1 MNCSGMK
8 RPNEI
13 TMHGSGKKASVK
25 ALGCRLNQYE
35 ALAMEGKL
43 KAAGYEIVSY
53 GEDADLGVINSC
65 TVTNEAD
72 AKSRNAIRRFIRK
85 NPEAMTVVVGCY
97 SQMAANR
104 IAMIDGVDYV
114 IGNHDKLNFLEYL
127 TDDKPT
133 SPVIVRERIS
143 REDFSIGFVGDPDF
157 EQRANLKIQDGCD
170 FMCSFCVIPFARGRA
185 RSRDWKDLFEEV
197 GQMIRKGV
205 REFILTGVNLGT
217 YESKGNDFLALVKA
231 LADLRGV
238 DRLRISSIEPTTI
251 PDELFDMMA
260 DPGHSLMPYLHIP
273 MQSCCD
279 RTLAGMKRKYGM
291 KEMTDFFDRAT
302 QAIPQLCLGTD
313 LMVGF
318 PGETE
323 SEFEETCDRFL
334 ELPFAYCHVFTF
346 SERAGTPAAKMDK
359 QLQMEEKRLR
369 SARLRRLSAAKRMSF
384 HEKQLGQVFRVL
396 LENPK
401 DEFYSG
407 YTDHYVRVVVPQAIT
422 GLENRMALVKMGKA
436 TPEFIEGRLL
446 SYEGSDEGLVFP

>member
-114 IGNHDKLNFLEYL
+114 IGNHDKLNFLDYL
-127 TDDKPT
+127 ADDKPVT
-133 SPVIVRERIS
+133 PVIVRERIS

-185 RSRDWKDLFEEV
+185 RSRDWEDLFEEV

-217 YESKGNDFLALVKA
+217 YESKGNDFLALVEA

-291 KEMTDFFDRAT
+291 REMTDFFDRAT

-369 SARLRRLSAAKRMSF
+369 SARLRRLSAAKRMGF

-407 YTDHYVRVVVPQAIT
+407 YTDHYVRVVVPQAPA
-422 GLENRMALVKMGKA
+422 GLENRMALVKMEKA
-436 TPEFIEGRLL
+436 TPEFIEGSLL
-446 SYEGSDEGLVFP
+446 SYEGE

>member
-1 MNCSGMK
+1 LNCLGMK

-13 TMHGSGKKASVK
+13 IMTGSGKKASVK

-114 IGNHDKLNFLEYL
+114 IGNHDKLNFLDYL
-127 TDDKPT
+127 TDDKPAT
-133 SPVIVRERIS
+133 PVIVRERIS

-185 RSRDWKDLFEEV
+185 RSRDWEDLFEEV
-197 GQMIRKGV
+197 RQMIRKGV

-217 YESKGNDFLALVKA
+217 YESSGNDFLTLVEA

-238 DRLRISSIEPTTI
+238 DRLRISSVEPTTI

-291 KEMTDFFDRAT
+291 KEMTDFFDRAV

-323 SEFEETCDRFL
+323 SEFEETCERFL

-407 YTDHYVRVVVPQAIT
+407 YTDHYVRVVVPQAPA
-422 GLENRMALVKMGKA
+422 GLENRMALVEMEKA
-436 TPEFIEGRLL
+436 TPEFIEGSLL
-446 SYEGSDEGLVFP
+446 SYEGQ

>member
-1 MNCSGMK
+1 M
-8 RPNEI
+8 
-13 TMHGSGKKASVK
+13 TGSGKKASVK

-114 IGNHDKLNFLEYL
+114 IGNHDKLNFLDYL
-127 TDDKPT
+127 TDDKPAT
-133 SPVIVRERIS
+133 PVIVRERIS

-185 RSRDWKDLFEEV
+185 RSRDWEDLFEEV
-197 GQMIRKGV
+197 RQMIRKGV

-217 YESKGNDFLALVKA
+217 YESSGNDFLTLVEA

-238 DRLRISSIEPTTI
+238 DRLRISSVEPTTI

-291 KEMTDFFDRAT
+291 KEMTDFFDRAV

-323 SEFEETCDRFL
+323 SEFEETCERFL

-407 YTDHYVRVVVPQAIT
+407 YTDHYVRVVVPQAPA
-422 GLENRMALVKMGKA
+422 GLENRMALVEMEKA
-436 TPEFIEGRLL
+436 TPEFIEGSLL
-446 SYEGSDEGLVFP
+446 SYEGE

>member
-1 MNCSGMK
+1 MK
-8 RPNEI
+8 
-13 TMHGSGKKASVK
+13 TSAKAKKASVK

-43 KAAGYEIVSY
+43 KAAGYEIVSF

-85 NPEAMTVVVGCY
+85 NSQAVTVVVGCY

-114 IGNHDKLNFLEYL
+114 IGNHDKIKLLVYINDEN
-127 TDDKPT
+127 PA
-133 SPVIVRERIS
+133 SPGVVRVRIS

-185 RSRDWKDLFEEV
+185 RSRDWDDLFREV
-197 GQMIRKGV
+197 SQMIGQGV

-217 YESKGNDFLALVKA
+217 YESKGKDFLALIHS
-231 LADLRGV
+231 LAEIPGL

-251 PDELFDMMA
+251 PNELFGMMA
-260 DPGHSLMPYLHIP
+260 DPDHSLMPYLHVP
-273 MQSCCD
+273 MQACCD
-279 RTLAGMKRKYGM
+279 QTLVRMKRKYGM
-291 KEMTDFFDRAT
+291 AEMAAFFD
-302 QAIPQLCLGTD
+302 QAVKAVPSLCLGTD

-318 PGETE
+318 PGESE
-323 SEFEETCDRFL
+323 SDFEETCDRFL
-334 ELPFAYCHVFTF
+334 DLPFAYCHVFTF
-346 SERAGTPAAKMDK
+346 SEREGTPAAKMDK
-359 QLQMEEKRLR
+359 QISVDERRRR
-369 SARLRRLSAAKRMSF
+369 SAHLRRLSASKRMSF
-384 HEKQLGQVFRVL
+384 HENQLGQVFRVL

-401 DEFYSG
+401 DGFYSG
-407 YTDHYVRVVVPQAIT
+407 YTDHYVRVVVPEAPR
-422 GLENRMALVKMGKA
+422 GLENRMALIKMKKA
-436 TPEFIEGRLL
+436 SPEFIEGELV
-446 SYEGSDEGLVFP
+446 SYEGDAEA

>member
-72 AKSRNAIRRFIRK
+72 AKSRNVIRRFIRK

-114 IGNHDKLNFLEYL
+114 IGNHDKLNFLDYL
-127 TDDKPT
+127 TDDKPS

-185 RSRDWKDLFEEV
+185 RSRDWEDLFEEV

-291 KEMTDFFDRAT
+291 KEMTDFFDRAV

-422 GLENRMALVKMGKA
+422 GLENRMALVKMEKA

-446 SYEGSDEGLVFP
+446 SYEGE

>member
-1 MNCSGMK
+1 MK

-114 IGNHDKLNFLEYL
+114 IGNHDKLNFLDYL

-185 RSRDWKDLFEEV
+185 RSRDWEDLFEEV

-217 YESKGNDFLALVKA
+217 YESKGNDFLALVEA

-291 KEMTDFFDRAT
+291 KEMTDFFDRAV

-422 GLENRMALVKMGKA
+422 GLENRMALVKMEKA

-446 SYEGSDEGLVFP
+446 SYEGE

>member
-1 MNCSGMK
+1 MK

-13 TMHGSGKKASVK
+13 IMTGSGKKASVK

-114 IGNHDKLNFLEYL
+114 IGNHDKLNFLDYL
-127 TDDKPT
+127 TDDKPAT
-133 SPVIVRERIS
+133 PVIVRERIS

-185 RSRDWKDLFEEV
+185 RSRDWEDLFEEV
-197 GQMIRKGV
+197 RQMIRKGV

-217 YESKGNDFLALVKA
+217 YESSGNDFLTLVEA

-238 DRLRISSIEPTTI
+238 DRLRISSVEPTTI

-291 KEMTDFFDRAT
+291 KEMTDFFDRAV

-323 SEFEETCDRFL
+323 SEFEETCERFL

-407 YTDHYVRVVVPQAIT
+407 YTDHYVRVVVPQAPA
-422 GLENRMALVKMGKA
+422 GLENRMALVEMEKA
-436 TPEFIEGRLL
+436 TPEFIEGSLL
-446 SYEGSDEGLVFP
+446 SYEGQ